1 MENKN
6 QMLKLFTYARP
17 YRLRI
22 YKASFFSVLNK
33 IFDLAP
39 PLLIGLAV
47 DIVVKGEESWV
58 GQYFSMTDK
67 FQQLIVVAVA
77 TVAIWMS
84 ESLFEYLFSIEW
96 RKLAQDL
103 QHSLRMDCY
112 RKVQHLDVAY
122 FEDQSSGNLISI
134 LNDDINQLERFLDGG
149 INEILQI
156 ITTVTIIGAIYFIKD
171 PFLAVL
177 SFATMP
183 LIIWGSVWFQNFL
196 APRYK
201 FVRDKVGLL
210 SGELSNNLQ
219 GMSTIKSFARENE
232 DYDKISKLSLNY
244 VHANE
249 SAIVVSALF
258 TPLIRMLVMVGFLMT
273 MLIGGKLALEGKI
286 EVGTYSV
293 LVFLIQRLLWPL
305 TRLGQ
310 TLDLFQ
316 RASASAARA
325 FKLLETP
332 TTIKDGDHKSDPS
345 RVLGR
350 LVFDNISFS
359 YNDGSQVLKNVQL
372 DISPGESLGLVGG
385 TGSGKSTLIKLLQRF
400 YDPTDGA
407 VTLDGRNIKEYNLSM
422 LRNSIAVV
430 SQDVYLFYGT
440 IKENIRFAC
449 PEATDE
455 LIEKAC
461 QQACVDEFIKNFPD
475 GYDTIV
481 GERGHKLS
489 GGQKQRISI
498 ARALITNA
506 PIIILDEAT
515 SAVDNVTEAKLQ
527 KQLEVLL
534 KDKTTIIIAHRL
546 STVIHCDRIVVLE
559 NGSISESGTHQELI
573 HTQGLYYELWNV
585 QTGAPEFLN

>member
-1 MENKN
+1 MF
-6 QMLKLFTYARP
+6 KLFTYARSF
-17 YRLRI
+17 RLRI
-22 YKASFFSVLNK
+22 YKASIYSVLNK

-47 DIVVKGEESWV
+47 DVVVKGEQSWV
-58 GQYFSMTDK
+58 GHYFKLTDK
-67 FQQLIVVAVA
+67 FEQLIVVAIA

-96 RKLAQDL
+96 RKLAQDI

-112 RKVQHLDVAY
+112 RKVQHLDIAY
-122 FEDQSSGNLISI
+122 FEDQSSGNLISV

-156 ITTVTIIGAIYFIKD
+156 ITTVVIIGTIYFIKD
-171 PFLAVL
+171 PLLAIL

-196 APRYK
+196 SPRYR

-219 GMSTIKSFARENE
+219 GMATIKSFAREDE
-232 DYDKISKLSLNY
+232 DYNKISKLSKAY
-244 VHANE
+244 VYANE

-258 TPLIRMLVMVGFLMT
+258 TPLIRMLVMIGFLMT

-310 TLDLFQ
+310 TLDLYQ
-316 RASASAARA
+316 RAQASAARA
-325 FKLLETP
+325 FNLLETP
-332 TTIKDGDHKSDPS
+332 TSIIGGSYKPDLSQNKIN
-345 RVLGR
+345 GR
-350 LVFDNISFS
+350 LHFDNIHFS
-359 YNDGSQVLKNVQL
+359 YNDGSKVLQNVQL
-372 DISPGESLGLVGG
+372 EIGPGESLGLVGG
-385 TGSGKSTLIKLLQRF
+385 TGSGKTTLIKLIQRF
-400 YDPTDGA
+400 YDPSQG
-407 VTLDGRNIKEYNLSM
+407 VITLDGRNIADYNLAI
-422 LRNSIAVV
+422 LRSSIAVV
-430 SQDVYLFYGT
+430 SQDVYLFHGT
-440 IKENIRFAC
+440 IRDNIRFARSN
-449 PEATDE
+449 ATDE
-455 LIEKAC
+455 EIRTAC
-461 QQACVDEFIKNFPD
+461 IQSCAEEFISGFSK
-475 GYDTIV
+475 GLDTIV

-498 ARALITNA
+498 ARALIANS

-527 KQLEVLL
+527 KNLDLLL

-546 STVIHCDRIVVLE
+546 STVIHCDRIAVLE
-559 NGSISESGTHQELI
+559 NGSVSESGTHQELI
-573 HTQGLYYELWNV
+573 HSQGLYYHLWNV
-585 QTGAPEFLN
+585 QTGAPEFMN